1 MIQYPINVTPQDMAV
16 DASQNIIVRY
26 TFQGDYLSKN
36 IIRIYDYDSGELAY
50 TTFLSPSSGFIGYN
64 GDQCSFT
71 IPANTLSN
79 GHKYVLQ
86 MCMIQFTLDG
96 LSPLANMPVFG
107 DKVKVASTGSV
118 VYVDGNITSIYPWN
132 ESDGEYTPTEYS
144 GNAVTGMTIRVNG
157 VERTITSYKSK
168 AAIGDVDYGIIAID
182 SPFGFNITEGM
193 DYEIYSN
200 FYITPQYFFLT
211 NDLPV
216 VTLSHTCYSNRINV
230 EGIYSQ
236 AQNVMIKKYNLKL
249 YWSNNSGFV
258 DSTDSSQDTGMRAR
272 LVETTKDIYSQ
283 NIKYAFWN
291 PYYHYESQELRDA
304 ISELNE
310 IKKEISQKGIN
321 IAKTIYGNIDTNNR
335 QILEWTNEN
344 LNRYAEAIE
353 SWGYTQQELAGSIST
368 VMGASSEFD
377 GVEIAFSP
385 ILQTN
390 NGAVLLDEYTVSEYI
405 WGLIDR
411 LSEDWYSEDLLELDR
426 QGLNFD
432 GTIIKNLIAD
442 IGDTAIQTGEAM
454 HYTGNTGALALA
466 EEKVNQL
473 ANSDTDYYK
482 IICECTTQNNVVQ
495 TYDDIITINPN
506 DYSDTSHWIGNKLY
520 EFKVWWDR
528 EKGTVYYS
536 LRGYGSAG
544 RNHPEGTY
552 ELFREDLESGEIVK
566 LNPHYYTQTGEY
578 GAVLVGYDMT
588 ASTHGKYRYTLMKF
602 DNTEGY
608 RGGVII
614 PVHDESYTGDTLF
627 PSATIEINE
636 NSYYITELNMFLFN
650 DAVIHPNEKAQEL
663 TNFKIG
669 DTWQFMCEIENT
681 TVVNNLDRM
690 THVGYSQYISS
701 TSTKVNY
708 MSGTLSAMLG
718 YMNCAEKKFIDTIA
732 TVRAWRKFI
741 TQPKAFLLKSQ
752 KGDVWVVNVTDNPQ
766 TTYDESYKSI
776 PTTFTF
782 SWAEC
787 MDVSDTCIYDY
798 NSN

>member
-26 TFQGDYLSKN
+26 SFQGDYLSKN

-50 TTFLSPSSGFIGYN
+50 TTFISPSSGFIGYN

-157 VERTITSYKSK
+157 VERTITSYRSK

-258 DSTDSSQDTGMRAR
+258 DSTGSSQDTGMRAR

-283 NIKYAFWN
+283 NIKYTFWN
-291 PYYHYESQELRDA
+291 PYCHDM
-304 ISELNE
+304 
-310 IKKEISQKGIN
+310 
-321 IAKTIYGNIDTNNR
+321 D
-335 QILEWTNEN
+335 NEN
-344 LNRYAEAIE
+344 
-353 SWGYTQQELAGSIST
+353 
-368 VMGASSEFD
+368 
-377 GVEIAFSP
+377 
-385 ILQTN
+385 
-390 NGAVLLDEYTVSEYI
+390 
-405 WGLIDR
+405 
-411 LSEDWYSEDLLELDR
+411 
-426 QGLNFD
+426 
-432 GTIIKNLIAD
+432 
-442 IGDTAIQTGEAM
+442 
-454 HYTGNTGALALA
+454 NT
-466 EEKVNQL
+466 
-473 ANSDTDYYK
+473 TDYYK
-482 IICECTTQNNVVQ
+482 IICECTTQNNAIQ
-495 TYDDIITINPN
+495 TYDDIITINPK

-528 EKGTVYYS
+528 EKGAVYHS

-544 RNHPEGTY
+544 LYHPSGTY
-552 ELFREDLESGEIVK
+552 ELFREDLESGEIIK
-566 LNPHYYTQTGEY
+566 LPPQHYTQTGEY
-578 GAVLVGYDMT
+578 GEELVGYDMT
-588 ASTHGKYRYTLMKF
+588 ASTHGKYRYTLIKF
-602 DNTEGY
+602 DDTEGY
-608 RGGVII
+608 RGGIII

-636 NSYYITELNMFLFN
+636 NSYYITELDMFLFN
-650 DAVIHPNEKAQEL
+650 DSIIHPNEKAQEIQ
-663 TNFKIG
+663 NFKIG
-669 DTWQFMCEIENT
+669 DTWRFMCEIENT
-681 TVVNNLDRM
+681 TVVNKLDRM

-718 YMNCAEKKFIDTIA
+718 YINCAEKKFIDTIA

-766 TTYDESYKSI
+766 TAYDESYKDI

-787 MDVSDTCIYDY
+787 IDISDTCIYNY

>member
-1 MIQYPINVTPQDMAV
+1 MGQCYKKEGEKMIQYPINVTPQDMAV

-36 IIRIYDYDSGELAY
+36 IIRIYNYDSGELAY
-50 TTFLSPSSGFIGYN
+50 TTFISPSSGFIGYN
-64 GDQCSFT
+64 GDQCSFI

-86 MCMIQFTLDG
+86 MCMIQFTLNG

-144 GNAVTGMTIRVNG
+144 GNAVTGMTIRING
-157 VERTITSYKSK
+157 VERTITSYRSK

-236 AQNVMIKKYNLKL
+236 AQNVMIKKYNFKL

-258 DSTDSSQDTGMRAR
+258 DSTGSSQDTGMRAR

-291 PYYHYESQELRDA
+291 PYYHDM
-304 ISELNE
+304 
-310 IKKEISQKGIN
+310 
-321 IAKTIYGNIDTNNR
+321 D
-335 QILEWTNEN
+335 NEN
-344 LNRYAEAIE
+344 
-353 SWGYTQQELAGSIST
+353 
-368 VMGASSEFD
+368 
-377 GVEIAFSP
+377 
-385 ILQTN
+385 
-390 NGAVLLDEYTVSEYI
+390 
-405 WGLIDR
+405 
-411 LSEDWYSEDLLELDR
+411 
-426 QGLNFD
+426 
-432 GTIIKNLIAD
+432 
-442 IGDTAIQTGEAM
+442 
-454 HYTGNTGALALA
+454 NT
-466 EEKVNQL
+466 
-473 ANSDTDYYK
+473 TDYYK
-482 IICECTTQNNVVQ
+482 IICECTTQNDVIQ

-506 DYSDTSHWIGNKLY
+506 DYSDISHWIGNRLY

-528 EKGTVYYS
+528 EKGAVYHS

-544 RNHPEGTY
+544 LYHPEGTY

-566 LNPHYYTQTGEY
+566 LHPHHYTQTGEY
-578 GAVLVGYDMT
+578 GAELVGYDMT
-588 ASTHGKYRYTLMKF
+588 ASTHGKYRYTLIKF

-636 NSYYITELNMFLFN
+636 NSYYITELDMFLFN
-650 DAVIHPNEKAQEL
+650 DSIIHPNEKAQE
-663 TNFKIG
+663 TQNFKIG

-718 YMNCAEKKFIDTIA
+718 YMNCAEKKFIDTIV

-766 TTYDESYKSI
+766 TTYDESYKGI

>member
-26 TFQGDYLSKN
+26 TFQGDYLSEN
-36 IIRIYDYDSGELAY
+36 IIRVYDYVSGELAY
-50 TTFLSPSSGFIGYN
+50 TTFISQSSGFIGYN

-79 GHKYVLQ
+79 GHKYVLR

-132 ESDGEYTPTEYS
+132 ESEGEYTPTEYS
-144 GNAVTGMTIRVNG
+144 GNAVTGMTIRING
-157 VERTITSYKSK
+157 VERTITSYRSK

-291 PYYHYESQELRDA
+291 PYYHYESQEL
-304 ISELNE
+304 S
-310 IKKEISQKGIN
+310 
-321 IAKTIYGNIDTNNR
+321 
-335 QILEWTNEN
+335 
-344 LNRYAEAIE
+344 
-353 SWGYTQQELAGSIST
+353 
-368 VMGASSEFD
+368 
-377 GVEIAFSP
+377 
-385 ILQTN
+385 
-390 NGAVLLDEYTVSEYI
+390 
-405 WGLIDR
+405 
-411 LSEDWYSEDLLELDR
+411 
-426 QGLNFD
+426 
-432 GTIIKNLIAD
+432 
-442 IGDTAIQTGEAM
+442 
-454 HYTGNTGALALA
+454 
-466 EEKVNQL
+466 
-473 ANSDTDYYK
+473 SDTDYYK

-528 EKGTVYYS
+528 EKGTVYHS

-544 RNHPEGTY
+544 QFHPDGTY

-566 LNPHYYTQTGEY
+566 LNPHHYTQTGEY

-602 DNTEGY
+602 DDTEGY
-608 RGGVII
+608 QGGVII

-636 NSYYITELNMFLFN
+636 NSYYITELDMFLFN
-650 DAVIHPNEKAQEL
+650 DAIIHPNEKAQEL
-663 TNFKIG
+663 INFKIG

-681 TVVNNLDRM
+681 TVVSNLDRM

-718 YMNCAEKKFIDTIA
+718 YMNCAEKKFIDTIT

-766 TTYDESYKSI
+766 TTYDESYKGI

-798 NSN
+798 NNN